1 MRSGDGAANRTV
13 KIPPL
18 LGGAVERTRT
28 PNEQIASAEN
38 RYYWWFDHPVDWE
51 RPVQTLYVTGW
62 CVNREGNEIR
72 AVRARVGRQ
81 EFLGN
86 YGTKR
91 KDVGAALE
99 QIGFAVAVP
108 LPRGRSQIVIEV
120 QESDGI
126 WRAISSRVVLGAPN
140 GDSAAPIDPR
150 YFIPNPGANRRIEF
164 WLDRPLVWP
173 KKAHHLK
180 VTGWCFAI
188 SGDEITE
195 VRARVRKNFFP
206 ARFGMPRP
214 DIGLEYDNR
223 PGAFLSGFS
232 LQAII
237 PAGRSEFIMEARS
250 SDGPWETFFIHPVRG
265 AIFREQLN
273 GDAEITGDYARWIR
287 CYDQLQ
293 RDDLKRVREQI
304 AQFHY
309 SPLISVLLPVYNSN
323 LKWLR
328 RAILSVQKQ
337 LYPRWEICIV
347 DDASTDRKIWPFLQ
361 RCARRDRRI
370 KLMRRTEN
378 GHISAA
384 SNDALRLATG
394 DFVALLDHDDELAP
408 TALYLVAL
416 ALNKNRDLQLLYSDE
431 DKLEEHNRRSE
442 PYFKSDWNPE
452 LFLAQ
457 NFVSHLSVYRTDLIR
472 RVGGFR
478 IGFEGSQDYDLALR
492 CIEKIRP
499 EEIEHLP
506 WVLYHWRAGDQSTA
520 SNPTAKPY
528 AQEAARRAVQEH
540 LERTGVAGTVLPSH
554 GVYLQTKY
562 ALPNDRPMVSIIIP
576 TRDQPSSLKT
586 CLNSIF
592 EKTDYPA
599 YELIVLDNQS
609 CDSEALEFLAKL
621 RRRDGVRVERIDDP
635 FNYSRLNN
643 RGVEL
648 SRGSFV
654 ALLNNDVE
662 VLHADWLSEMVS
674 RAMQAKVAMVGARLW
689 YHNGTIQHGGVILGA
704 GGIAGHAHIGLR
716 PGEPGYFARAHLAQ
730 DVSAVTTACAMV
742 KREAYLQV
750 GGLDENLAV
759 TFNDVDL
766 CLRLREA
773 GYRIVWTPHADLIHY
788 ESSSRGCEDSAP
800 KQVRFL
806 AEVDYMKSKWGDIL
820 QRDPFYNPNLS
831 LDENLFTLAF
841 PPRTIK
847 PWLNVAA

>member
-1 MRSGDGAANRTV
+1 MKVPSLFADTSAGARA
-13 KIPPL
+13 
-18 LGGAVERTRT
+18 LGK
-28 PNEQIASAEN
+28 QIASAKD
-38 RYYWWFDHPVDWE
+38 RYSWWFDHPREWE
-51 RPVQTLYVTGW
+51 RPARTLYITGW
-62 CVNREGNEIR
+62 CVSRYGKKICSIR
-72 AVRARVGRQ
+72 ARRGRQ
-81 EFLGN
+81 KFLGN
-86 YGTKR
+86 YGIER
-91 KDVGAALE
+91 KDVGAAFE
-99 QIGFAVAVP
+99 RIGFAIAVP
-108 LPRGRSQIVIEV
+108 LPRGKSHVTIEV
-120 QESDGI
+120 QESDDV
-126 WRAISSRVVLGAPN
+126 WRAISNRAVFGAPN
-140 GDSAAPIDPR
+140 GDSAAPIDPK
-150 YFIPNPGANRRIEF
+150 YFIPNPGANPRIEF

-173 KKAHHLK
+173 RKARHLK
-180 VTGWCFAI
+180 VSGWCFAI

-206 ARFGMPRP
+206 ARFGTPRP
-214 DIGLEYDNR
+214 DIGLQYDNR
-223 PGAFLSGFS
+223 PGALRSGFS

-237 PAGRSEFIMEARS
+237 PPGRSEFIMEARS
-250 SDGPWETFFIHPVRG
+250 GNGPWETFFIHPVRG
-265 AIFREQLN
+265 AIFREPLD
-273 GDAEITGDYARWIR
+273 GDAGDYSRWIR

-293 RDDLKRVREQI
+293 REDLERICEQI
-304 AQFHY
+304 AKFHY

-337 LYPRWEICIV
+337 LYPRWELCIV

-361 RCARRDRRI
+361 RCARRDQRI

-384 SNDALRLATG
+384 SNDALSLATG

-408 TALYLVAL
+408 TALYFVAL

-457 NFVSHLSVYRTDLIR
+457 NFVSHLSVYRTDLIHR
-472 RVGGFR
+472 IGGFR

-492 CIEKIRP
+492 CIEQIRP

-540 LERTGVAGTVLPSH
+540 LKRMGITGTVVPSH

-562 ALPNDRPMVSIIIP
+562 ALPNERPMVSIIIP
-576 TRDQPSSLKT
+576 TRDQASALKK
-586 CLNSIF
+586 CVHSIF

-609 CDSEALEFLAKL
+609 YDSEALEFLAGLKK
-621 RRRDGVRVERIDDP
+621 RDGVRVERIDDA

-662 VLHADWLSEMVS
+662 VLHADWLTEMVS
-674 RAMQAKVAMVGARLW
+674 RAMQPKVAMVGARLW
-689 YHNGTIQHGGVILGA
+689 YPNGTIQHGGVILGA
-704 GGIAGHAHIGLR
+704 GGIAGHAHAGLR
-716 PGEPGYFARAHLAQ
+716 RGEPGYFARAHLAQ
-730 DVSAVTTACAMV
+730 DVSAVTTACALV
-742 KREAYLQV
+742 KREVYLEV
-750 GGLDENLAV
+750 GGFDENLAV
-759 TFNDVDL
+759 TFNDVDF

-773 GYRIVWTPHADLIHY
+773 GYRVLWTPYAELIHH
-788 ESSSRGCEDSAP
+788 ESASRGFDNSAP

-806 AEVDYMKSKWGDIL
+806 AEVDYMKSKWGHIL

-831 LDENLFTLAF
+831 LDEDLFTLAF
-841 PPRTIK
+841 PPRTTK
-847 PWLNVAA
+847 PW